1 MYTITVNR
9 STIKYFKIMF
19 FVKFIF
25 KNFFKFII
33 ILLNSFSDGNLP
45 DPIDQIGSYAIS
57 IFLKSYFLSKA
68 FLI

>member
-1 MYTITVNR
+1 M
-9 STIKYFKIMF
+9 
-19 FVKFIF
+19 
-25 KNFFKFII
+25 I

-57 IFLKSYFLSKA
+57 IFLKSYFLSKD